1 MSDVHESK
9 EALLALVALGK
20 CVASLASDGL
30 DLSDLGALVS
40 KFVADEKFRGLLE
53 AGVAGISAIPEEL
66 KDIDGAEAIELVAA
80 LVDALRK

>member
-20 CVASLASDGL
+20 CVSEAAKDGIGL
-30 DLSDLGALVS
+30 EDLGSLIS
-40 KFVADEKFRGLLE
+40 KFVSDEKFRGLLE

-80 LVDALRK
+80 LVDALRR